1 MLLHYTVLDSTH
13 GQRKTLTPAAAIPT
27 IRVCLNG
34 RIKTH
39 VRRPQTETA
48 ACAESATR
56 RPKVLEEH
64 AGSTH
69 SYPWGV
75 YSPVSAAQKR
85 RDRGHRRDVRFG
97 AHRVPRDS
105 AGACN
110 AAEKGKDFEDVLR
123 EAGQSSRS
131 SAPREEFAGNVAL
144 LRRSAAAFAQADDL
158 VAHAGTPAAAL
169 RGLFRRRAGNHG
181 TGKPRGVRSRRQ
193 ICRHVDRASTRS
205 I

>member
-13 GQRKTLTPAAAIPT
+13 GQRKTLPPAAAIPT

-64 AGSTH
+64 AGQAH
-69 SYPWGV
+69 PHPRGIYP
-75 YSPVSAAQKR
+75 PVSAAQKR
-85 RDRGHRRDVRFG
+85 RNRGHRRDVRFR

-110 AAEKGKDFEDVLR
+110 AAEKRKDFEDVLR
-123 EAGQSSRS
+123 EADQSSRS
-131 SAPREEFAGNVAL
+131 SAPREEFAGNATL
-144 LRRSAAAFAQADDL
+144 LRRSAAPFTQANHLDAYTL
-158 VAHAGTPAAAL
+158 TSAAAL
-169 RGLFRRRAGNHG
+169 CGLFRRRAG
-181 TGKPRGVRSRRQ
+181 
-193 ICRHVDRASTRS
+193 
-205 I
+205 